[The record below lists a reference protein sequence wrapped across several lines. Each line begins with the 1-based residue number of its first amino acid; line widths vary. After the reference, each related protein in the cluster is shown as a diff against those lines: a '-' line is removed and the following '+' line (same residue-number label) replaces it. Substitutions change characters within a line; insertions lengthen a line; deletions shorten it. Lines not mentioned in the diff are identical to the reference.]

1 MSQHFARVHGVFDHV
16 KSEADSVDTGGS
28 FQDDKL
34 KSEDFFNVKQ
44 NPYVTG
50 FVAMTVVSFPFP
62 C

>member
-1 MSQHFARVHGVFDHV
+1 MACSTTSA
-16 KSEADSVDTGGS
+16 ADSVDAGSS

-50 FVAMTVVSFPFP
+50 FVAMTVVSFPCP